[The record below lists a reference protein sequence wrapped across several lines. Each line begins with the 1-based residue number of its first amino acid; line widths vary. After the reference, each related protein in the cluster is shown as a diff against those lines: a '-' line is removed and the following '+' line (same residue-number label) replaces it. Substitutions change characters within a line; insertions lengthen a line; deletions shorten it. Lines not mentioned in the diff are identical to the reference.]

1 MERKVEAELSNASKI
16 TKKATRTLFE
26 QVIAKYHERLLGA
39 QPSPQF
45 PASYAEEFVVKR
57 RAVIDKLIT
66 SVFENL
72 PITKKAKTKL
82 YEIAARIFHCDSFW
96 GAASGIVIAGYGVDE
111 IFPSLIDYD
120 CDFRVDGFVRH
131 KERRRMSITTET
143 TSAVVPFAQTEMVS
157 TFMEGIDPNLQNA
170 ILRGLESLF
179 TAYSDVVN
187 THIGAYGVDPKLI
200 DQHTSILLEEFTK
213 NIREYRRREHVMPI
227 IDMVALLP
235 KDELALMAEALVNL
249 TSLKRRV
256 TPDAETV
263 GGAVDV
269 AVITKGDGL
278 VWIKRKHYFDQSL
291 NQHFFDAR
299 RAST

>member
-1 MERKVEAELSNASKI
+1 
-16 TKKATRTLFE
+16 
-26 QVIAKYHERLLGA
+26 
-39 QPSPQF
+39 
-45 PASYAEEFVVKR
+45 
-57 RAVIDKLIT
+57 
-66 SVFENL
+66 
-72 PITKKAKTKL
+72 
-82 YEIAARIFHCDSFW
+82 
-96 GAASGIVIAGYGVDE
+96 
-111 IFPSLIDYD
+111 
-120 CDFRVDGFVRH
+120 
-131 KERRRMSITTET
+131 MSITTET

-179 TAYSDVVN
+179 TAYSDVVK
-187 THIGAYGVDPKLI
+187 THIGASGVDPKLI